1 MFSLFEL
8 VLLEDVLNLVDFMEL
23 DFPPPPSPVKILN
36 FCYNLG
42 HKLQVSKLSELRNF
56 VQPSM

>member
-23 DFPPPPSPVKILN
+23 DFPPPPSPAKIII
-36 FCYNLG
+36 
-42 HKLQVSKLSELRNF
+42 F
-56 VQPSM
+56 VRQGVLA